1 MKHFQ
6 RLIEIIDDVLVF
18 GIRLLD
24 NDAHVVVSILVANA
38 TKKDGKL
45 FSAVVL
51 LEPSLKNRL
60 RLLVYFCFCHI
71 STCLIDEKLFFLPRA
86 APQKPQKF
94 LKVSRAGLQ
103 LHVFKTFGR
112 LAAVQLPLFKTFGH
126 LAALQRHAPKT
137 FGRRDALGGQQAE
150 GDRPFH
156 RYVGEYS

>member
-6 RLIEIIDDVLVF
+6 RLVEIIDDVLVF

-38 TKKDGKL
+38 TEKDGKL

-71 STCLIDEKLFFLPRA
+71 STCLIDEKLFFCLVQPR
-86 APQKPQKF
+86 K
-94 LKVSRAGLQ
+94 S
-103 LHVFKTFGR
+103 
-112 LAAVQLPLFKTFGH
+112 
-126 LAALQRHAPKT
+126 PKS
-137 FGRRDALGGQQAE
+137 F
-150 GDRPFH
+150 
-156 RYVGEYS
+156 